1 MKQKILEH
9 NKPPKYHLIRNFQ
22 FSQYWFWFLILT
34 FIPQWLSRIKPR
46 RLIAF
51 VLPISLGIIVWF
63 LPPPS
68 GVSIQAW
75 HLLAIFLGMIVA
87 FVIKPIPQGAVA
99 IVALVLVVLSGTLT
113 IQEGLSGFSNTTSWL
128 TTSSFVIAR
137 AVIKTGLAARI
148 AYTFMGML
156 GKNTLFLSYGLVATD
171 LVLSPA
177 MPSGNARAAGVIFPL
192 VKSLASAYKSESYD
206 GTERR
211 IGSYLMTIG
220 YQATQVSTAMF
231 LTAMVANPLM
241 AQLAGEVGVNLDW
254 GTWALAAIVP
264 GILSLIVMP
273 LIIYYFYPPEIKLT
287 PEAPRLAKREL
298 QAMGKVKFQEW
309 LMIATILLLLFLWC
323 FGNSIAQISSATTAL
338 LGVALLL
345 LMGVLSW
352 NDVIEDSKTW
362 NIFIWFST
370 LLMMA
375 TFLDSLGFIPWLSA
389 ELGNVVNNLTWQWAF
404 LFLGVAYF
412 YANYFFASKAAR
424 AGAMYPA
431 FLGVA
436 VSVGTPPMY
445 AALSLAFLV
454 NLSGCL
460 SHYATAE
467 APIYYSAGYID
478 AGTWCKLGMIL
489 SIAYLFIWLVIGG
502 FWWQMLG
509 LI

>member
-1 MKQKILEH
+1 MLISWKKSLLE
-9 NKPPKYHLIRNFQ
+9 YNF
-22 FSQYWFWFLILT
+22 
-34 FIPQWLSRIKPR
+34 R
-46 RLIAF
+46 RLNSFI
-51 VLPISLGIIVWF
+51 LPISLGIIVWF
-63 LPPPS
+63 LPPPE
-68 GVSIQAW
+68 GVGLQAW
-75 HLLAIFLGMIVA
+75 HLLAIFLGTIVA
-87 FVIKPIPQGAVA
+87 FVIKPLPQGAVA
-99 IVALVLVVLSGTLT
+99 IVALVVTVLSGTLT

-128 TTSSFVIAR
+128 TCSSFVIAR
-137 AVIKTGLAARI
+137 AVIKTGLARRI
-148 AYTFMGML
+148 AYTFMRML

-171 LVLSPA
+171 FILSPA

-192 VKSLASAYKSESYD
+192 VKSLATAYKSESYD

-220 YQATQVSTAMF
+220 YQATQISTAMF

-241 AQLAGEVGVNLDW
+241 AQLAAEIGVNLDW

-264 GILSLIVMP
+264 GILSLLAMP

-287 PEAPRLAKREL
+287 PEAPKLAKEEL
-298 QAMGKVKFQEW
+298 IAMGKVKFKEW
-309 LMIATILLLLFLWC
+309 LMLATIMLLLFLWC
-323 FGNSIAQISSATTAL
+323 FGKQLGEISSATTAL

-345 LMGVLSW
+345 LTGVLTW
-352 NDVIEDSKTW
+352 NDVVEDSKTW

-389 ELGNVVNNLTWQWAF
+389 ELGNAVDNLSWQWAF
-404 LFLGVAYF
+404 LLLGVAYF

-431 FLGVA
+431 FLAVA
-436 VSVGTPPMY
+436 ISVGTPPMY

-460 SHYATAE
+460 SHYATSE
-467 APIYYSAGYID
+467 APVYYGAGYID

-502 FWWQMLG
+502 FWWQLLG

>member
-1 MKQKILEH
+1 MSNSNRSSKSTPFTDWPSAID
-9 NKPPKYHLIRNFQ
+9 N
-22 FSQYWFWFLILT
+22 
-34 FIPQWLSRIKPR
+34 R

-51 VLPISLGIIVWF
+51 VLPISLGIIVCF
-63 LPPPS
+63 LPSPE
-68 GVSIQAW
+68 GVSMQAW
-75 HLLAIFLGMIVA
+75 HLLAIFLGTIVA

-99 IVALVLVVLSGTLT
+99 IVALVATVLSNTLT

-128 TTSSFVIAR
+128 TCSSFVIAR

-148 AYTFMGML
+148 AYTFMRML
-156 GKNTLFLSYGLVATD
+156 GRNTLFLSYGLVATD
-171 LVLSPA
+171 FVLSPA

-192 VKSLASAYKSESYD
+192 VKSLASAYKSESHD

-241 AQLAGEVGVNLDW
+241 AQLAGEIGVNLDW

-264 GILSLIVMP
+264 GILSLVAMP
-273 LIIYYFYPPEIKLT
+273 LIIYYFYPPEIKVT
-287 PEAPRLAKREL
+287 PEAPQLAKEEL
-298 QAMGKVKFQEW
+298 RKMGNVTFKEW
-309 LMIATILLLLFLWC
+309 LMLATIMLLLFLWC
-323 FGNSIAQISSATTAL
+323 FGKQLGEISSATTAL

-345 LMGVLSW
+345 LTGVLTW
-352 NDVIEDSKTW
+352 NDVVEDSKTW

-375 TFLDSLGFIPWLSA
+375 TFLDRLGFIPWLSA
-389 ELGNVVNNLTWQWAF
+389 ELGNAVNNLSWQWAF

-431 FLGVA
+431 FLAVA

-460 SHYATAE
+460 SHYATSE
-467 APIYYSAGYID
+467 APVYYGAGYID
-478 AGTWCKLGMIL
+478 AGTWCKLGIIL
-489 SIAYLFIWLVIGG
+489 SLAYLFIWLVIGG
-502 FWWQMLG
+502 FWWQLLG

>member
-1 MKQKILEH
+1 MLKHKNDLG
-9 NKPPKYHLIRNFQ
+9 K
-22 FSQYWFWFLILT
+22 QYWLVIL
-34 FIPQWLSRIKPR
+34 
-46 RLIAF
+46 AF
-51 VLPISLGIIVWF
+51 VITWLLVSKSRRITAFILPISLGIIVWL
-63 LPPPS
+63 LPTPE

-75 HLLAIFLGMIVA
+75 HLLAIFLGTIVA

-99 IVALVLVVLSGTLT
+99 IVALVVVVLSGTLT

-128 TTSSFVIAR
+128 TTSSFVIAK

-171 LVLSPA
+171 FVLSPA
-177 MPSGNARAAGVIFPL
+177 MPSGNARAGGVIFPL

-211 IGSYLMTIG
+211 IGSYLMIVG
-220 YQATQVSTAMF
+220 YQGTQITTAMF
-231 LTAMVANPLM
+231 LTAMVVNPLM
-241 AQLAGEVGVNLDW
+241 AQLASEVGVNLDW

-264 GILSLIVMP
+264 GILSLIAMP

-287 PEAPRLAKREL
+287 PEAPKLAKREL
-298 QAMGKVKFQEW
+298 LAMGKVKFKEW
-309 LMIATILLLLFLWC
+309 LMIATIMLLLFLWC
-323 FGNSIAQISSATTAL
+323 FGNQLAQINSATTAL

-345 LMGVLSW
+345 LMGILTW
-352 NDVIEDSKTW
+352 NDVVEDSKTW

-375 TFLDSLGFIPWLSA
+375 TFLDSLGFIPWLST

-404 LFLGVAYF
+404 LFLGVSYF

-436 VSVGTPPMY
+436 ISVGTPPVY

-467 APIYYSAGYID
+467 APIYYSAGYVD

-489 SIAYLFIWLVIGG
+489 SIAYLFIWLIIGG
-502 FWWQMLG
+502 FWWQLLG

>member
-1 MKQKILEH
+1 MSNNNQLL
-9 NKPPKYHLIRNFQ
+9 NLD
-22 FSQYWFWFLILT
+22 LLT
-34 FIPQWLSRIKPR
+34 DWLSRINYR
-46 RLIAF
+46 RWISF
-51 VLPISLGIIVWF
+51 ILPISLGIIVWF
-63 LPPPS
+63 LPTPE
-68 GVSIQAW
+68 GVSLQAW
-75 HLLAIFLGMIVA
+75 HLLAIFLGTIVA

-99 IVALVLVVLSGTLT
+99 IVALVVVILSGTLT
-113 IQEGLSGFSNTTSWL
+113 VEEGLSGFSNTTSWL

-148 AYTFMGML
+148 AYTFMKML

-241 AQLAGEVGVNLDW
+241 AQLAGDIGVNLDW
-254 GTWALAAIVP
+254 GTWAIAAIVP

-273 LIIYYFYPPEIKLT
+273 LIVYYFYPPEIKLT
-287 PEAPRLAKREL
+287 PEAPQLAKKEL
-298 QAMGKVKFQEW
+298 KAMGKVKFKEW
-309 LMIATILLLLFLWC
+309 LMIATIVLLLFLWC
-323 FGNSIAQISSATTAL
+323 FGGRLAEISSATTAL

-345 LMGVLSW
+345 LMGVLTW

-375 TFLDSLGFIPWLSA
+375 TFLDSLGFIPWLST
-389 ELGNVVNNLTWQWAF
+389 ELGDVVNNLSWQWAF
-404 LFLGVAYF
+404 LFLGVSYF

-460 SHYATAE
+460 SHYATSE
-467 APIYYSAGYID
+467 APVYYGAGYID
-478 AGTWCKLGMIL
+478 AGTWLKLGMIL
-489 SIAYLFIWLVIGG
+489 SIAYLFIWLIIGG
-502 FWWQMLG
+502 FWWQFLG